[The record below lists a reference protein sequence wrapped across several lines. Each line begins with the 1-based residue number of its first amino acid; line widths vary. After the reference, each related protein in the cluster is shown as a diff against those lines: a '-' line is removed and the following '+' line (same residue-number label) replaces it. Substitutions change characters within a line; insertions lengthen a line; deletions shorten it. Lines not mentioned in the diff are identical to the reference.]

1 MDTQIYELIFLTSF
15 RIFLIVNLFNFKK
28 EFTYED
34 YFIIFP
40 GAFFV
45 ITLYFTEINPLM
57 LYIGSIFL
65 IFMIIIFFKNIK
77 TIVNRRRRRSSSS
90 SKNKNIKQSKGI
102 FLSIL
107 LKTILVMPAILTVI
121 IATIFSY
128 LALFVNYPK
137 DENNSYQIGFIRMKD
152 HKNDLNL
159 SIWYPVSSTLGLKKQ
174 NPFLL
179 YEFNPFFI
187 NEMNYLPKQ
196 NSIYKQAF
204 ISNNQKIYDS
214 ILLIL
219 PYYSHDSMFKS
230 LINKLVYKGKIVYL
244 YSPKYKHMKSYD
256 FIKNS
261 HKSIFSYVIN
271 KSISYLIEPANIL
284 NEKADI
290 ASTENDIQSII
301 ELAKSSQSLKFLNS
315 KMDLNKLTL
324 ITLGNQANIA
334 NFILAKNKN
343 ITKYI
348 NIGGKPQIIK
358 NLKNLQLILRENEKE
373 LHTKVSNINSIKLID
388 INNVAEISDLIFS
401 RNYLKSFNFLK
412 NKKLMLSRFNSIV
425 TEINKF
431 IEEEK

>member
-15 RIFLIVNLFNFKK
+15 SIFLIVNLFNFKK

-34 YFIIFP
+34 YFIILP
-40 GAFFV
+40 GTFFV
-45 ITLYFTEINPLM
+45 ITLYFTEIKPLM

-77 TIVNRRRRRSSSS
+77 TIVNRRRRSSSN
-90 SKNKNIKQSKGI
+90 NKPVKKSKGI
-102 FLSIL
+102 FFSIL
-107 LKTILVMPAILTVI
+107 LKTILVMPSILTVI

-137 DENNSYQIGFIRMKD
+137 DENNGYQIGFIRIKD
-152 HKNDLNL
+152 HKNDLSL
-159 SIWYPVSSTLGLKKQ
+159 SIWYPVSSILGLKKQ

-196 NSIYKQAF
+196 NNVYKQAF
-204 ISNNQKIYDS
+204 ISDNQKLYDS

-230 LINKLVYKGKIVYL
+230 LISRLVKKGKIVYL

-261 HKSIFSYVIN
+261 HKSIFSYAIN
-271 KSISYLIEPANIL
+271 KSISYLIEPANIF

-290 ASTENDIQSII
+290 ASNENDIQNII
-301 ELAKSSQSLKFLNS
+301 ELTKSSQSLKFLNS
-315 KMDLNKLTL
+315 KMNLNKLTL

-334 NFILAKNKN
+334 NFILEKNTN

-348 NIGGKPQIIK
+348 NIGGKPQTIK
-358 NLKNLQLILRENEKE
+358 NLKNLQLILKENEKE
-373 LHTKVSNINSIKLID
+373 LPTKVTNINSIKLIN
-388 INNVAEISDLIFS
+388 INNIAEISDLIFS

-412 NKKLMLSRFNSIV
+412 NKKSMLSKFNFIV

-431 IEEEK
+431 IEEGK

>member
-15 RIFLIVNLFNFKK
+15 SIFLIVNLFNFKK

-40 GAFFV
+40 GTFFV
-45 ITLYFTEINPLM
+45 ITLYFTEIRPLM

-77 TIVNRRRRRSSSS
+77 TIVNRRRRSNRS
-90 SKNKNIKQSKGI
+90 IKQSKGI

-107 LKTILVMPAILTVI
+107 LKTVLVMPAILTVI

-128 LALFVNYPK
+128 LALFINYPK
-137 DENNSYQIGFIRMKD
+137 DENNSSYQIGFARIKD

-187 NEMNYLPKQ
+187 NEMNYLPKE
-196 NSIYKQAF
+196 NNIYKQAL
-204 ISNNQKIYDS
+204 ISNNQKLYDS
-214 ILLIL
+214 VLLIL

-230 LINKLVYKGKIVYL
+230 LISRLVKKGKIVYL

-301 ELAKSSQSLKFLNS
+301 ELAKSSQNLKFLNS
-315 KMDLNKLTL
+315 KMNLNKLTL

-334 NFILAKNKN
+334 NFILAKNIN

-348 NIGGKPQIIK
+348 NIGGKPQTIR
-358 NLKNLQLILRENEKE
+358 NLKNLQLILKENEKN
-373 LHTKVSNINSIKLID
+373 LHTKVVNINSIKLTD
-388 INNVAEISDLIFS
+388 ISNIAEISDLIFS

-412 NKKLMLSRFNSIV
+412 NKKSMLSKFNSIV
-425 TEINKF
+425 NEINKF

>member
-1 MDTQIYELIFLTSF
+1 
-15 RIFLIVNLFNFKK
+15 
-28 EFTYED
+28 
-34 YFIIFP
+34 
-40 GAFFV
+40 
-45 ITLYFTEINPLM
+45 
-57 LYIGSIFL
+57 
-65 IFMIIIFFKNIK
+65 
-77 TIVNRRRRRSSSS
+77 
-90 SKNKNIKQSKGI
+90 
-102 FLSIL
+102 
-107 LKTILVMPAILTVI
+107 MPAILTVI

-128 LALFVNYPK
+128 LALFINYPK
-137 DENNSYQIGFIRMKD
+137 DENNSYQLGFARIKD

-187 NEMNYLPKQ
+187 NEMNYLSKQ
-196 NSIYKQAF
+196 NNIYKKAL
-204 ISNNQKIYDS
+204 ISNNQKLYDS

-230 LINKLVYKGKIVYL
+230 LVSRLVKKGKIVYL

-290 ASTENDIQSII
+290 ASTETDIQNII
-301 ELAKSSQSLKFLNS
+301 ELVKSSQNLEFLNS
-315 KMDLNKLTL
+315 KMNLNKLTL

-334 NFILAKNKN
+334 NFILAKNTN
-343 ITKYI
+343 IAKYI
-348 NIGGKPQIIK
+348 NIGGEPQTIR
-358 NLKNLQLILRENEKE
+358 NLKNLQLILKENEKN
-373 LHTKVSNINSIKLID
+373 LHTKVANTKSIKLTD
-388 INNVAEISDLIFS
+388 ISNIAEISDLIFS

-412 NKKLMLSRFNSIV
+412 NKKSMLSRFNSIV
-425 TEINKF
+425 NEINKF

>member
-15 RIFLIVNLFNFKK
+15 SIFLIVNLFNFKK

-40 GAFFV
+40 GTFFV
-45 ITLYFTEINPLM
+45 ITLYFTEIRPLM

-77 TIVNRRRRRSSSS
+77 TIVNSRRRIN
-90 SKNKNIKQSKGI
+90 NKSTKQSKGI

-128 LALFVNYPK
+128 LALFINYPK
-137 DENNSYQIGFIRMKD
+137 DENNSYQLGFARIKD

-187 NEMNYLPKQ
+187 NEMNYLSKQ
-196 NSIYKQAF
+196 NNIYKKAL
-204 ISNNQKIYDS
+204 ISNNQKLYDS
-214 ILLIL
+214 VLLIL

-230 LINKLVYKGKIVYL
+230 LVSRLVKKGKIVYL

-290 ASTENDIQSII
+290 ASTETDIQNII
-301 ELAKSSQSLKFLNS
+301 ELAKSSQNLEFLNS
-315 KMDLNKLTL
+315 KMNLNKLTL

-334 NFILAKNKN
+334 NFILAKNTN
-343 ITKYI
+343 IAKYI
-348 NIGGKPQIIK
+348 NIGGEPQTIR
-358 NLKNLQLILRENEKE
+358 NLKNLQLILKENEKN
-373 LHTKVSNINSIKLID
+373 LHTKVSNTKSIKLTD
-388 INNVAEISDLIFS
+388 ISNIAEISDLIFS

-412 NKKLMLSRFNSIV
+412 NKKSMLSRFNSIV
-425 TEINKF
+425 NEINKF

>member
-15 RIFLIVNLFNFKK
+15 SIFLIVNLFNFKK

-40 GAFFV
+40 GTFFI
-45 ITLYFTEINPLM
+45 ITLYFTEITPLM

-65 IFMIIIFFKNIK
+65 IFMVIIFFKNIK
-77 TIVNRRRRRSSSS
+77 TIINRRRRRRNN
-90 SKNKNIKQSKGI
+90 SKPIKQSKGI

-137 DENNSYQIGFIRMKD
+137 DENNNYQIGFTRIKD

-159 SIWYPVSSTLGLKKQ
+159 SIWYPVSLTLGLKKQ

-196 NSIYKQAF
+196 NNIYKKAF
-204 ISNNQKIYDS
+204 ISDNQKIYDS
-214 ILLIL
+214 ILIIL

-230 LINKLVYKGKIVYL
+230 LISKLVKKGKIVYL

-271 KSISYLIEPANIL
+271 KSISYLIEPVNIL

-290 ASTENDIQSII
+290 ASTENDIQNII
-301 ELAKSSQSLKFLNS
+301 ELVKSSQNLKFLNS
-315 KMDLNKLTL
+315 KMNLNKLTL
-324 ITLGNQANIA
+324 ITMGNQANIA
-334 NFILAKNKN
+334 NFILAKNTN

-348 NIGGKPQIIK
+348 NIGGKPQTIK
-358 NLKNLQLILRENEKE
+358 NLKNLQLILKENEKE
-373 LHTKVSNINSIKLID
+373 LLLIKTTNPNSIKLIN
-388 INNVAEISDLIFS
+388 ISNIAEISDLIFS

-412 NKKLMLSRFNSIV
+412 NKKSMLSRFNSIV

>member
-15 RIFLIVNLFNFKK
+15 SIFLIVNLFNFKK

-34 YFIIFP
+34 YFIILP
-40 GAFFV
+40 GTFFV
-45 ITLYFTEINPLM
+45 ITLYLTEIKPLM

-65 IFMIIIFFKNIK
+65 IFMIITFFKNIT
-77 TIVNRRRRRSSSS
+77 TIVNRRRRRNSNSNPA
-90 SKNKNIKQSKGI
+90 KKSKGI
-102 FLSIL
+102 FFSIL
-107 LKTILVMPAILTVI
+107 LKTILVIPAILTVI

-137 DENNSYQIGFIRMKD
+137 DENNSYQIGFIRIKD

-159 SIWYPVSSTLGLKKQ
+159 SIWYPISSTLGLKKQ

-196 NSIYKQAF
+196 NNVYKQAF
-204 ISNNQKIYDS
+204 ISDNQKLYDS

-230 LINKLVYKGKIVYL
+230 LISRLVKKGKIVYL

-261 HKSIFSYVIN
+261 HKSIFSYAIN
-271 KSISYLIEPANIL
+271 KSISYLIEPANIF

-290 ASTENDIQSII
+290 ASTENDIQNII
-301 ELAKSSQSLKFLNS
+301 ELAKSSQNLKFLNS
-315 KMDLNKLTL
+315 KMNLNKLTL
-324 ITLGNQANIA
+324 ITMGNQANIA
-334 NFILAKNKN
+334 NFILEKNTN

-348 NIGGKPQIIK
+348 NIGGKPQTIR
-358 NLKNLQLILRENEKE
+358 NLKNLQLILKENEKE
-373 LHTKVSNINSIKLID
+373 LPIKATNINSIKPIY
-388 INNVAEISDLIFS
+388 ISNIAEISDLIFS

-412 NKKLMLSRFNSIV
+412 NKKSMLSKFNYVV

>member
-15 RIFLIVNLFNFKK
+15 SIFLIVNLFNFKK

-40 GAFFV
+40 GTFFV
-45 ITLYFTEINPLM
+45 ITLYFTEIRPLM

-77 TIVNRRRRRSSSS
+77 TIVNSRRRNSNRS
-90 SKNKNIKQSKGI
+90 IKQSKGI

-128 LALFVNYPK
+128 LALFINYPK
-137 DENNSYQIGFIRMKD
+137 DENNSYQIGFARIKD

-187 NEMNYLPKQ
+187 NEMNYLPKE
-196 NSIYKQAF
+196 NNIYKQAL
-204 ISNNQKIYDS
+204 ISNNQKLYDS
-214 ILLIL
+214 VLLIL

-230 LINKLVYKGKIVYL
+230 LVSKLVKKGKIVYL

-271 KSISYLIEPANIL
+271 KSISYLIEPANVL

-301 ELAKSSQSLKFLNS
+301 ELAKSSQNLKFLNS
-315 KMDLNKLTL
+315 KMNLNKLTL

-334 NFILAKNKN
+334 NFILAKNTN

-348 NIGGKPQIIK
+348 NIGGKPQTIR
-358 NLKNLQLILRENEKE
+358 NLKNLQLILKENEKD
-373 LHTKVSNINSIKLID
+373 LHTKVANINSIKLTD
-388 INNVAEISDLIFS
+388 ISNIAEISDLIFS

-425 TEINKF
+425 NEINKF
-431 IEEEK
+431 IEEEKS

>member
-15 RIFLIVNLFNFKK
+15 SIFLIVNLFNFKK

-40 GAFFV
+40 GTFFV
-45 ITLYFTEINPLM
+45 ITLYFTEIRPLM

-77 TIVNRRRRRSSSS
+77 TIVNSRRRINNRST
-90 SKNKNIKQSKGI
+90 KQSKGI

-128 LALFVNYPK
+128 LALFINYPK
-137 DENNSYQIGFIRMKD
+137 DENNSYQLGFARIKD

-187 NEMNYLPKQ
+187 NEMNYLSKQ
-196 NSIYKQAF
+196 NNIYKKAL
-204 ISNNQKIYDS
+204 ISNNQKLYDS
-214 ILLIL
+214 VLLIL

-230 LINKLVYKGKIVYL
+230 LVSRIVKKGKIVYL

-290 ASTENDIQSII
+290 ASTETDIQNII
-301 ELAKSSQSLKFLNS
+301 ELAKSSQNLEFLNS
-315 KMDLNKLTL
+315 KMNLNKLTL
-324 ITLGNQANIA
+324 ITLGNQANIV
-334 NFILAKNKN
+334 NFILAKNTN
-343 ITKYI
+343 IAKYI
-348 NIGGKPQIIK
+348 NIGGEPQTIR
-358 NLKNLQLILRENEKE
+358 NLKNLQLILKENEKN
-373 LHTKVSNINSIKLID
+373 LHTKVANTKSIKLTGISN
-388 INNVAEISDLIFS
+388 IAEISDLIFS

-412 NKKLMLSRFNSIV
+412 NKKSMLSRFNSIV
-425 TEINKF
+425 NEINKF

>member
-15 RIFLIVNLFNFKK
+15 SIFLIVNLFNFKK

-45 ITLYFTEINPLM
+45 ITLYLTEINPLM

-77 TIVNRRRRRSSSS
+77 TIVNRRRSSS

>member
-15 RIFLIVNLFNFKK
+15 SIFLIVNLFNFKK

-40 GAFFV
+40 GTFFV
-45 ITLYFTEINPLM
+45 ITLYFTEIRPLM

-77 TIVNRRRRRSSSS
+77 TIVNSRRRIN
-90 SKNKNIKQSKGI
+90 NKSTKQSKGI

-128 LALFVNYPK
+128 LALFINYPK
-137 DENNSYQIGFIRMKD
+137 DENNSYQLGFARIKD

-187 NEMNYLPKQ
+187 NEMNYLSKQ
-196 NSIYKQAF
+196 NNIYKKAL
-204 ISNNQKIYDS
+204 ISNNQKLYDS
-214 ILLIL
+214 VLLIL

-230 LINKLVYKGKIVYL
+230 LVSRLVKKGKIVYL

-290 ASTENDIQSII
+290 ASTETDIQNII
-301 ELAKSSQSLKFLNS
+301 ELAKSSQNLEFLNS
-315 KMDLNKLTL
+315 KMNLNKLTL

-334 NFILAKNKN
+334 NFILAKNTN
-343 ITKYI
+343 IAKYI
-348 NIGGKPQIIK
+348 NIGGEPQTIR
-358 NLKNLQLILRENEKE
+358 NLKNLQLILKENEKN
-373 LHTKVSNINSIKLID
+373 LHTKVSN
-388 INNVAEISDLIFS
+388 
-401 RNYLKSFNFLK
+401 
-412 NKKLMLSRFNSIV
+412 
-425 TEINKF
+425 T
-431 IEEEK
+431 

>member
-15 RIFLIVNLFNFKK
+15 SIFLIVNLFNFKK

-40 GAFFV
+40 GTFFV
-45 ITLYFTEINPLM
+45 ITLYFTEIRPLM

-77 TIVNRRRRRSSSS
+77 TIVNSRRRINNRST
-90 SKNKNIKQSKGI
+90 KQSKGI

-128 LALFVNYPK
+128 LALFINYPK
-137 DENNSYQIGFIRMKD
+137 DENNSYQLGFARIKD

-187 NEMNYLPKQ
+187 NEMNYLSKQ
-196 NSIYKQAF
+196 NNIYKKAL
-204 ISNNQKIYDS
+204 ISNNQKLYDS
-214 ILLIL
+214 VLLIL

-230 LINKLVYKGKIVYL
+230 LVSRLVKKGKIVYL

-290 ASTENDIQSII
+290 ASTETDIQNII
-301 ELAKSSQSLKFLNS
+301 ELAKSSQNLEFLNS
-315 KMDLNKLTL
+315 KMNLNKLTL
-324 ITLGNQANIA
+324 ITLGNQANIV
-334 NFILAKNKN
+334 NFILAKNTN
-343 ITKYI
+343 IAKYI
-348 NIGGKPQIIK
+348 NIGGEPQTIR
-358 NLKNLQLILRENEKE
+358 NLKNLQLILKENEKN
-373 LHTKVSNINSIKLID
+373 LHTKVANTKSIKLTD
-388 INNVAEISDLIFS
+388 ISNIAEISDLIFS

-412 NKKLMLSRFNSIV
+412 TKNQCYQDLIL
-425 TEINKF
+425 
-431 IEEEK
+431 

>member
-15 RIFLIVNLFNFKK
+15 SIFLIVNLFNFKK

-77 TIVNRRRRRSSSS
+77 TIINRRRRTK
-90 SKNKNIKQSKGI
+90 SKLIKESKRI

-107 LKTILVMPAILTVI
+107 LKTILVMPTILTVI

-137 DENNSYQIGFIRMKD
+137 DEDNSYQIGFIRIKD

-196 NSIYKQAF
+196 NNIYKEAF
-204 ISNNQKIYDS
+204 ISNNQKLYDS
-214 ILLIL
+214 ILIIL

-230 LINKLVYKGKIVYL
+230 LISKLVKKGKIVYL

-261 HKSIFSYVIN
+261 NKSIFSYVIN
-271 KSISYLIEPANIL
+271 KSISYLIEPVNIF

-290 ASTENDIQSII
+290 TSTEDDIQNII
-301 ELAKSSQSLKFLNS
+301 ELAKSSQNLKFLNS
-315 KMDLNKLTL
+315 KMNLNKLTL

-334 NFILAKNKN
+334 NFIITKNTN
-343 ITKYI
+343 IAKYI
-348 NIGGKPQIIK
+348 NIGGKPQTIR
-358 NLKNLQLILRENEKE
+358 NLKNLQLILKENEKE
-373 LHTKVSNINSIKLID
+373 IHTRVNNTNSIKLIN
-388 INNVAEISDLIFS
+388 ISNIAEISDLIFS

-412 NKKLMLSRFNSIV
+412 NKKSMLSKFNSIV
-425 TEINKF
+425 AEINKF

>member
-15 RIFLIVNLFNFKK
+15 SIFLIVNLFNFKK

-45 ITLYFTEINPLM
+45 ITLYFTEISPLM

-77 TIVNRRRRRSSSS
+77 TIVNRRRRSTNRP
-90 SKNKNIKQSKGI
+90 IKQSKGI

-128 LALFVNYPK
+128 LALFINYPK
-137 DENNSYQIGFIRMKD
+137 DENSSYQIGFIRIKD

-196 NSIYKQAF
+196 NNTYKQAF

-230 LINKLVYKGKIVYL
+230 LISRLVKKGKIVYL
-244 YSPKYKHMKSYD
+244 YSPKYKHMKRYD

-290 ASTENDIQSII
+290 ASTENDIQNII
-301 ELAKSSQSLKFLNS
+301 ELVKSSQNLKFLNS
-315 KMDLNKLTL
+315 KMNLNKLTL

-334 NFILAKNKN
+334 NFILAK
-343 ITKYI
+343 T
-348 NIGGKPQIIK
+348 QI
-358 NLKNLQLILRENEKE
+358 
-373 LHTKVSNINSIKLID
+373 
-388 INNVAEISDLIFS
+388 
-401 RNYLKSFNFLK
+401 
-412 NKKLMLSRFNSIV
+412 
-425 TEINKF
+425 
-431 IEEEK
+431 

>member
-15 RIFLIVNLFNFKK
+15 SIFLIVNLFNFKK

-45 ITLYFTEINPLM
+45 ITLYFTEISPLM

-65 IFMIIIFFKNIK
+65 IFMILIFFKNIK
-77 TIVNRRRRRSSSS
+77 TIVNKRRRST
-90 SKNKNIKQSKGI
+90 NRPIKQSKGI

-128 LALFVNYPK
+128 LALFINYPK
-137 DENNSYQIGFIRMKD
+137 DENGSYQIGFIRIKD

-187 NEMNYLPKQ
+187 NEMNYLSKQ
-196 NSIYKQAF
+196 NNTYKQAF

-230 LINKLVYKGKIVYL
+230 LISKLVKKGKIVYL
-244 YSPKYKHMKSYD
+244 YSPKYKHMKRYD

-271 KSISYLIEPANIL
+271 KSIGYLIEPANIL

-290 ASTENDIQSII
+290 ASTENDIQNII
-301 ELAKSSQSLKFLNS
+301 ELVKSSQNLKFLNS
-315 KMDLNKLTL
+315 KMNLNKLTL

-334 NFILAKNKN
+334 NFILAKNTN

-348 NIGGKPQIIK
+348 NIGGKPQTIR
-358 NLKNLQLILRENEKE
+358 NLKNLQLILKENEKE
-373 LHTKVSNINSIKLID
+373 LHTKVTNINSIKLID
-388 INNVAEISDLIFS
+388 INNIAEISDLIFS

-412 NKKLMLSRFNSIV
+412 NKKSMLSRFDSIV

>member
-15 RIFLIVNLFNFKK
+15 SIFLIVNLFNFKK

-40 GAFFV
+40 GTFFV
-45 ITLYFTEINPLM
+45 ITLYFTEIRPLM

-77 TIVNRRRRRSSSS
+77 TIVNSRRRINNRST
-90 SKNKNIKQSKGI
+90 KQSKGI

-128 LALFVNYPK
+128 LALFINYPK
-137 DENNSYQIGFIRMKD
+137 DENNSYQLGFARIKD
-152 HKNDLNL
+152 HKNNLNL

-187 NEMNYLPKQ
+187 NEMNYLSKQ
-196 NSIYKQAF
+196 NNIYKKAL
-204 ISNNQKIYDS
+204 ISNNQKLYDS
-214 ILLIL
+214 VLLIL

-230 LINKLVYKGKIVYL
+230 LVSRLVKKGKIVYL

-290 ASTENDIQSII
+290 ASTETDIQNII
-301 ELAKSSQSLKFLNS
+301 ELAKSSQNLEFLNS
-315 KMDLNKLTL
+315 KMNLNKLTL

-334 NFILAKNKN
+334 NFILAKNTN
-343 ITKYI
+343 IAKYI
-348 NIGGKPQIIK
+348 NIGGEPQTIR
-358 NLKNLQLILRENEKE
+358 NLKNLQLILKENEKN
-373 LHTKVSNINSIKLID
+373 LHTKVANTKSIKLTD
-388 INNVAEISDLIFS
+388 ISNIAEISDLIFS

-412 NKKLMLSRFNSIV
+412 NKKSMLSRFNSIV
-425 TEINKF
+425 NEINKF

>member
-15 RIFLIVNLFNFKK
+15 SIFLIVNLFNFKK

-40 GAFFV
+40 GTFFV
-45 ITLYFTEINPLM
+45 ITLYFTEIRPLM

-77 TIVNRRRRRSSSS
+77 TIVNRRRRISNRST
-90 SKNKNIKQSKGI
+90 KQSKRI

-107 LKTILVMPAILTVI
+107 LKTVLVMPAILTVI

-128 LALFVNYPK
+128 LALFINYPK
-137 DENNSYQIGFIRMKD
+137 DENNSSYQIGFARIKD

-187 NEMNYLPKQ
+187 NEMNYLPKE
-196 NSIYKQAF
+196 NNIYKQAL
-204 ISNNQKIYDS
+204 ISNNQKLYDS
-214 ILLIL
+214 VLLIL

-230 LINKLVYKGKIVYL
+230 LISRLVKKGKIVYL

-301 ELAKSSQSLKFLNS
+301 ELAKSSQNLKFLNS
-315 KMDLNKLTL
+315 KMNLNKLTL

-334 NFILAKNKN
+334 NFILEKNIN

-348 NIGGKPQIIK
+348 NIGGKLQTIR
-358 NLKNLQLILRENEKE
+358 NLKNLQLILKENEKN
-373 LHTKVSNINSIKLID
+373 LHTKVVNINSIKLTD
-388 INNVAEISDLIFS
+388 ISNIAEISDLIFS

-412 NKKLMLSRFNSIV
+412 NKKSMLSKFNSIV
-425 TEINKF
+425 NEINKF

>member
-15 RIFLIVNLFNFKK
+15 SIFLIVNLFNFKK

-77 TIVNRRRRRSSSS
+77 TIVNRRRRSSS

>member
-15 RIFLIVNLFNFKK
+15 SIFLIVNLFNFKK

-40 GAFFV
+40 GTFFV
-45 ITLYFTEINPLM
+45 ITLYFTEIRPLM

-77 TIVNRRRRRSSSS
+77 TIVNSRRKINNGSA
-90 SKNKNIKQSKGI
+90 KQSKGI

-128 LALFVNYPK
+128 LALFINYPK
-137 DENNSYQIGFIRMKD
+137 DENNSYQLGFARIKD

-187 NEMNYLPKQ
+187 NEMNYLSKQ
-196 NSIYKQAF
+196 NNIYKKAL
-204 ISNNQKIYDS
+204 ISNNQKLYDS
-214 ILLIL
+214 VLLIL

-230 LINKLVYKGKIVYL
+230 LVSRLVKKGKIVYL

-290 ASTENDIQSII
+290 ASTETEIQNII
-301 ELAKSSQSLKFLNS
+301 ELAKSSQNLEFLNS
-315 KMDLNKLTL
+315 KMNLNKLTL

-334 NFILAKNKN
+334 NFILAKNTN
-343 ITKYI
+343 IAKYI
-348 NIGGKPQIIK
+348 NIGGEPQTIR
-358 NLKNLQLILRENEKE
+358 NLKNLQLILKENEKN
-373 LHTKVSNINSIKLID
+373 LHTKVANTNSIKLTD
-388 INNVAEISDLIFS
+388 ISNIAEISDLIFS

-412 NKKLMLSRFNSIV
+412 NKKSMLSRFNSIV
-425 TEINKF
+425 NEINKF

>member
-15 RIFLIVNLFNFKK
+15 SIFLIVNLFNFKK

-77 TIVNRRRRRSSSS
+77 TIVNRRRRRRSS

>member
-15 RIFLIVNLFNFKK
+15 SIFLIVNLFNFKK

-34 YFIIFP
+34 YFIILP
-40 GAFFV
+40 GTFFV
-45 ITLYFTEINPLM
+45 IILYFTEIRPIM
-57 LYIGSIFL
+57 LYIGIIFL
-65 IFMIIIFFKNIK
+65 IFMVITFLKNIQ
-77 TIVNRRRRRSSSS
+77 TIVNRRRRSNN
-90 SKNKNIKQSKGI
+90 SKSTKQAKGI

-107 LKTILVMPAILTVI
+107 IKTTLVIPAILTVI

-128 LALFVNYPK
+128 LALFVNYPEDK
-137 DENNSYQIGFIRMKD
+137 NNNYQIGFTRIKD
-152 HKNDLNL
+152 YKNDLNL

-179 YEFNPFFI
+179 YKFNPFFI
-187 NEMNYLPKQ
+187 NEMNYLPK
-196 NSIYKQAF
+196 NNNMYKQAF
-204 ISNNQKIYDS
+204 ISNNQKLFDS

-230 LINKLVYKGKIVYL
+230 LISSLVKKGKIVYL
-244 YSPKYKHMKSYD
+244 YSPKYKSMKRYD
-256 FIKNS
+256 FVKNS

-271 KSISYLIEPANIL
+271 KSISYLIEPINIL

-290 ASTENDIQSII
+290 ASTENDIQNII
-301 ELAKSSQSLKFLNS
+301 ELAKSSQNLKFLNS
-315 KMDLNKLTL
+315 KMNLNKLTL

-334 NFILAKNKN
+334 NSILARNAN
-343 ITKYI
+343 IAKYI
-348 NIGGKPQIIK
+348 NIGGKPQTIR
-358 NLKNLQLILRENEKE
+358 NLKNLQLILKENEKE
-373 LHTKVSNINSIKLID
+373 LHIKTTNINSIKLIN
-388 INNVAEISDLIFS
+388 INNIAEISDFIFS

-412 NKKLMLSRFNSIV
+412 NKNSMLSKFNSIV

>member
-15 RIFLIVNLFNFKK
+15 SIFLIVNLFNFKK

-45 ITLYFTEINPLM
+45 ITLYFTEISPLM

-77 TIVNRRRRRSSSS
+77 TIVNRRRRKGNNRP
-90 SKNKNIKQSKGI
+90 IKQSKGI

-128 LALFVNYPK
+128 LALFINYPK
-137 DENNSYQIGFIRMKD
+137 DENSSYQIGFIRIKD

-196 NSIYKQAF
+196 NNTYKQAF

-230 LINKLVYKGKIVYL
+230 LISRLVKKGKIVYL
-244 YSPKYKHMKSYD
+244 YSPKYKHMKRYD

-301 ELAKSSQSLKFLNS
+301 ELVKSSKNLKFLNS
-315 KMDLNKLTL
+315 KMNLDKLTL

-334 NFILAKNKN
+334 NFILAKNTN

-348 NIGGKPQIIK
+348 NIGGKPQTIG
-358 NLKNLQLILRENEKE
+358 NLKNLQLILKENEKE
-373 LHTKVSNINSIKLID
+373 LHTKVTNINSIKLID
-388 INNVAEISDLIFS
+388 ISNIAEISDLIFS

-412 NKKLMLSRFNSIV
+412 NKKSMLSRFNSIV

>member
-15 RIFLIVNLFNFKK
+15 SIFLIVNLFNFKK

-40 GAFFV
+40 GTFFV
-45 ITLYFTEINPLM
+45 ITLYFTEIRPLM

-77 TIVNRRRRRSSSS
+77 TIVNSRRRINNRST
-90 SKNKNIKQSKGI
+90 KQSKGI

-128 LALFVNYPK
+128 LALFINYPK
-137 DENNSYQIGFIRMKD
+137 DENNSYQLGFARIKD

-187 NEMNYLPKQ
+187 NEMNYLSKQ
-196 NSIYKQAF
+196 NNIYKKAL
-204 ISNNQKIYDS
+204 ISNNQKLYDS
-214 ILLIL
+214 VLLIL

-230 LINKLVYKGKIVYL
+230 LVSRLVKKGKIVYL

-290 ASTENDIQSII
+290 ASTETDIQNII
-301 ELAKSSQSLKFLNS
+301 ELAKSSQNLEFLNS
-315 KMDLNKLTL
+315 KMNLNKLTL
-324 ITLGNQANIA
+324 ITLGNQANIV
-334 NFILAKNKN
+334 NFILAKNTN
-343 ITKYI
+343 IAKYI
-348 NIGGKPQIIK
+348 NIGGEPQTIR
-358 NLKNLQLILRENEKE
+358 NLKNLQLILKENEKN
-373 LHTKVSNINSIKLID
+373 LHTKVANTKSIKLTD
-388 INNVAEISDLIFS
+388 ISNIAEISDLIFS

-412 NKKLMLSRFNSIV
+412 NKKSMLSRFNSIV
-425 TEINKF
+425 NEINKF

>member
-15 RIFLIVNLFNFKK
+15 SIFLIVNLFNFKK

-40 GAFFV
+40 GTFFV
-45 ITLYFTEINPLM
+45 ITLYFTEIRPLM

-77 TIVNRRRRRSSSS
+77 TIVNSRRRINNRST
-90 SKNKNIKQSKGI
+90 KQSKGI

-128 LALFVNYPK
+128 LALFINYPK
-137 DENNSYQIGFIRMKD
+137 DENNSYQLGFARIKD

-187 NEMNYLPKQ
+187 NEMNYLSKQ
-196 NSIYKQAF
+196 NNIYKKAL
-204 ISNNQKIYDS
+204 ISNNQKLYDS

-230 LINKLVYKGKIVYL
+230 LVSRLVKKGKIVYL

-290 ASTENDIQSII
+290 ASTETDIQNII
-301 ELAKSSQSLKFLNS
+301 ELVKSSQNLEFLNS
-315 KMDLNKLTL
+315 KMNLNKLTL

-334 NFILAKNKN
+334 NFILAKNTN
-343 ITKYI
+343 IAKYI
-348 NIGGKPQIIK
+348 NIGGEPQTIR
-358 NLKNLQLILRENEKE
+358 NLKNLQLILKENEKN
-373 LHTKVSNINSIKLID
+373 LHTKVPNTKSIKLTD
-388 INNVAEISDLIFS
+388 ISNIAEISDLIFS

-412 NKKLMLSRFNSIV
+412 NKKSMLSRFNSIV
-425 TEINKF
+425 NEINKF

>member
-15 RIFLIVNLFNFKK
+15 SIFLIVNLFNFKK

-40 GAFFV
+40 GTFFV

-77 TIVNRRRRRSSSS
+77 TIVNRRRRSN
-90 SKNKNIKQSKGI
+90 NKNIKQSKGI

-107 LKTILVMPAILTVI
+107 LKTILVIPAILTVI

-137 DENNSYQIGFIRMKD
+137 DENNNSYQIGFIRIKD
-152 HKNDLNL
+152 PKNDLNL

-196 NSIYKQAF
+196 NNIYKQAF

-230 LINKLVYKGKIVYL
+230 LISRLVKKGKIVYL

-284 NEKADI
+284 NQKADI
-290 ASTENDIQSII
+290 ASNENDIQNII
-301 ELAKSSQSLKFLNS
+301 ELTKSSQNLKFLNS
-315 KMDLNKLTL
+315 KMNLNNLTL

-373 LHTKVSNINSIKLID
+373 LHTKDSNVNSIKLIN
-388 INNVAEISDLIFS
+388 INNIAEISDFIFS

-412 NKKLMLSRFNSIV
+412 NKKLILSRFNSII

>member
-15 RIFLIVNLFNFKK
+15 SIFLIVNLFNFKK

-40 GAFFV
+40 GTFFV
-45 ITLYFTEINPLM
+45 ITLYFTEIRPLM

-77 TIVNRRRRRSSSS
+77 TIVNSRRRINNRST
-90 SKNKNIKQSKGI
+90 KQSKGI

-128 LALFVNYPK
+128 LALFINYPK
-137 DENNSYQIGFIRMKD
+137 DENNSYQLGFARIKD

-187 NEMNYLPKQ
+187 NEMNYLSKQ
-196 NSIYKQAF
+196 NNIYKKAL
-204 ISNNQKIYDS
+204 ISNNQKLYDS
-214 ILLIL
+214 VLLIL
-219 PYYSHDSMFKS
+219 PYYSHDSIFKS
-230 LINKLVYKGKIVYL
+230 LVSRLVKKGKIVYL

-290 ASTENDIQSII
+290 ASTETDIQNII
-301 ELAKSSQSLKFLNS
+301 ELAKSSQNLEFLNS
-315 KMDLNKLTL
+315 KMNLNKLTL

-334 NFILAKNKN
+334 NFILAKNTN
-343 ITKYI
+343 IAKYI
-348 NIGGKPQIIK
+348 NIGGEPQTIR
-358 NLKNLQLILRENEKE
+358 NLKNLQLILKENEKN
-373 LHTKVSNINSIKLID
+373 LHTKVANTKSIKLTD
-388 INNVAEISDLIFS
+388 ISNIAEISDLIFS

-412 NKKLMLSRFNSIV
+412 NKKSMLSRFNSIV
-425 TEINKF
+425 NEINKF

>member
-15 RIFLIVNLFNFKK
+15 SIFLIVNLFNFKK

-40 GAFFV
+40 GTFFV
-45 ITLYFTEINPLM
+45 ITLYFTEIRPLM

-77 TIVNRRRRRSSSS
+77 TIVNSRRRIN
-90 SKNKNIKQSKGI
+90 NKSTKQSKGI

-128 LALFVNYPK
+128 LALFINYPK
-137 DENNSYQIGFIRMKD
+137 DENNSYQLGFARIKD

-187 NEMNYLPKQ
+187 NEMNYLSKQ
-196 NSIYKQAF
+196 NNIYKKAL
-204 ISNNQKIYDS
+204 ISNNQKLYDS
-214 ILLIL
+214 VLLIL

-230 LINKLVYKGKIVYL
+230 LVSRLVKKGKIVYL

-290 ASTENDIQSII
+290 ASTETDIQNII
-301 ELAKSSQSLKFLNS
+301 ELAKSSQNLEFLNS
-315 KMDLNKLTL
+315 KMNLNKLTL

-334 NFILAKNKN
+334 NFILAKNTN
-343 ITKYI
+343 IAKYI
-348 NIGGKPQIIK
+348 NIGGEPQTIR
-358 NLKNLQLILRENEKE
+358 NLKNLQLILKENEKN
-373 LHTKVSNINSIKLID
+373 LHTKVANTKSIKLTD
-388 INNVAEISDLIFS
+388 ISNIAEISDLIFS

-412 NKKLMLSRFNSIV
+412 NKKSMLSRFNSIV
-425 TEINKF
+425 NEINKF

>member
-15 RIFLIVNLFNFKK
+15 SIFLIVNLFNFKK

-40 GAFFV
+40 GTFFV
-45 ITLYFTEINPLM
+45 ITLYFTEIRPLM

-77 TIVNRRRRRSSSS
+77 TIVNSRRRINNRST
-90 SKNKNIKQSKGI
+90 KQSKGI
-102 FLSIL
+102 FFSIL

-128 LALFVNYPK
+128 LALFINYPK
-137 DENNSYQIGFIRMKD
+137 DENNSYQLGFARIKD

-187 NEMNYLPKQ
+187 NEMNYLSKQ
-196 NSIYKQAF
+196 NNIYKKAL
-204 ISNNQKIYDS
+204 ISNNQKLYDS
-214 ILLIL
+214 VLLIL

-230 LINKLVYKGKIVYL
+230 LVSRLVKKGKIVYL

-290 ASTENDIQSII
+290 ASTETDIQNII
-301 ELAKSSQSLKFLNS
+301 ELAKSSQNLEFLNS
-315 KMDLNKLTL
+315 KMNLNKLTL
-324 ITLGNQANIA
+324 ITLGNQANIV
-334 NFILAKNKN
+334 NFILAKNTN
-343 ITKYI
+343 IAKYI
-348 NIGGKPQIIK
+348 NIGGEPQTIR
-358 NLKNLQLILRENEKE
+358 NLKNLQLILKENEKN
-373 LHTKVSNINSIKLID
+373 LHTKVANTKSIKLTD
-388 INNVAEISDLIFS
+388 ISNIAEISDLIFS

-412 NKKLMLSRFNSIV
+412 NKKSMLSRFNSIV
-425 TEINKF
+425 NEINKF

>member
-15 RIFLIVNLFNFKK
+15 SIFLIVNLFNFKK

-40 GAFFV
+40 GTFFV
-45 ITLYFTEINPLM
+45 ITLYFTEIRPLM

-77 TIVNRRRRRSSSS
+77 TIVNSRRRINNRST
-90 SKNKNIKQSKGI
+90 KQSKGI

-128 LALFVNYPK
+128 LALFINYPK
-137 DENNSYQIGFIRMKD
+137 DENNSYQLGFARIKD

-187 NEMNYLPKQ
+187 NEMNYLSKQ
-196 NSIYKQAF
+196 NNIYKKAL
-204 ISNNQKIYDS
+204 ISNNQKLYDS
-214 ILLIL
+214 VLLIL

-230 LINKLVYKGKIVYL
+230 LVSRLVKKGKIVYL

-290 ASTENDIQSII
+290 ASTETDIQNII
-301 ELAKSSQSLKFLNS
+301 ELAKSSQNLEFLNS
-315 KMDLNKLTL
+315 KMNLNKLTL

-334 NFILAKNKN
+334 NFILAKNTN
-343 ITKYI
+343 IAKYI
-348 NIGGKPQIIK
+348 NIGGKPQTIR
-358 NLKNLQLILRENEKE
+358 NLKNLQLILKENEKN
-373 LHTKVSNINSIKLID
+373 LHTKVANTKSIKLTD
-388 INNVAEISDLIFS
+388 ISNIAEISDLIFS

-412 NKKLMLSRFNSIV
+412 NKKSMLSRFNSIV
-425 TEINKF
+425 NEINKF

>member
-15 RIFLIVNLFNFKK
+15 SIFLIVNLFNFKK

>member
-15 RIFLIVNLFNFKK
+15 SIFLIVNLFNFKK

-77 TIVNRRRRRSSSS
+77 TIVNRRRRRSS

>member
-15 RIFLIVNLFNFKK
+15 SIFLIVNLFNFKK

-40 GAFFV
+40 GTFFV
-45 ITLYFTEINPLM
+45 ITLYFTEIRPLM
-57 LYIGSIFL
+57 LYISSIFL

-77 TIVNRRRRRSSSS
+77 TIVNSRRRINNRST
-90 SKNKNIKQSKGI
+90 KQSKGI

-128 LALFVNYPK
+128 LALFINYPK
-137 DENNSYQIGFIRMKD
+137 DENNSYQLGFARIKD

-187 NEMNYLPKQ
+187 NEMNYLSKQ
-196 NSIYKQAF
+196 NNIYKKAL
-204 ISNNQKIYDS
+204 ISNNQKLYDS
-214 ILLIL
+214 VLLIL

-230 LINKLVYKGKIVYL
+230 LVSRIVKKGKIVYL

-290 ASTENDIQSII
+290 ASTETDIQNII
-301 ELAKSSQSLKFLNS
+301 ELAKSSQNLEFLNS
-315 KMDLNKLTL
+315 KMNLNKLTL
-324 ITLGNQANIA
+324 ITLGNQANIV
-334 NFILAKNKN
+334 NFILAKNTN
-343 ITKYI
+343 IAKYI
-348 NIGGKPQIIK
+348 NIGGEPQTIR
-358 NLKNLQLILRENEKE
+358 NLKNLQLILKENEKN
-373 LHTKVSNINSIKLID
+373 LHTKVANTKSIKLTGISN
-388 INNVAEISDLIFS
+388 IAEISDLIFS

-412 NKKLMLSRFNSIV
+412 NKKSMLSRFNSIV
-425 TEINKF
+425 NEINKF

>member
-15 RIFLIVNLFNFKK
+15 SIFLIVNLFNFKK

-40 GAFFV
+40 GTFFV
-45 ITLYFTEINPLM
+45 ITLYFTEIRPLM

-77 TIVNRRRRRSSSS
+77 TIVNSRRKINNGSA
-90 SKNKNIKQSKGI
+90 KQSKGI

-128 LALFVNYPK
+128 LALFINYPK
-137 DENNSYQIGFIRMKD
+137 DENNSYQLGFARIKD

-187 NEMNYLPKQ
+187 NEMNYLSKQ
-196 NSIYKQAF
+196 NNIYKKAL
-204 ISNNQKIYDS
+204 ISNNQKLYDS
-214 ILLIL
+214 VLLIL

-230 LINKLVYKGKIVYL
+230 LVSRLVKKGKIVYL

-290 ASTENDIQSII
+290 ASTETEIQNII
-301 ELAKSSQSLKFLNS
+301 ELAKSSQNLEFLNS
-315 KMDLNKLTL
+315 KMNLNKLTL

-334 NFILAKNKN
+334 NFILAKNTN
-343 ITKYI
+343 IAKYI
-348 NIGGKPQIIK
+348 NIGGEPQTIR
-358 NLKNLQLILRENEKE
+358 NLKNLQLILKENEKN
-373 LHTKVSNINSIKLID
+373 LHTKVANTNSIKLTD
-388 INNVAEISDLIFS
+388 ISNIAEISDLIFS
-401 RNYLKSFNFLK
+401 RSYLKSFNFLK
-412 NKKLMLSRFNSIV
+412 NKKSMLSKFNSIV
-425 TEINKF
+425 NEINKF

>member
-15 RIFLIVNLFNFKK
+15 SMFLIVNLFNLKK

-40 GAFFV
+40 GTFFV
-45 ITLYFTEINPLM
+45 ITLYFTEIRPLM

-65 IFMIIIFFKNIK
+65 IFMLIIFFKNIQ
-77 TIVNRRRRRSSSS
+77 TIVNSRRR
-90 SKNKNIKQSKGI
+90 NKGNKSIKQSKGI

-107 LKTILVMPAILTVI
+107 LKTILVIPAILTVI

-128 LALFVNYPK
+128 LALFINYPK
-137 DENNSYQIGFIRMKD
+137 DENNSYQIGFSRIKD
-152 HKNDLNL
+152 HKNNLNL

-196 NSIYKQAF
+196 NNIYKQAF
-204 ISNNQKIYDS
+204 ISNNQKLYDS
-214 ILLIL
+214 VLLIL

-230 LINKLVYKGKIVYL
+230 LVSGLVKKGKIVYL

-290 ASTENDIQSII
+290 ASTENDIQNII
-301 ELAKSSQSLKFLNS
+301 ELVKSSQNLKFLNS
-315 KMDLNKLTL
+315 KINLNKLTL

-334 NFILAKNKN
+334 NFILAKNTN
-343 ITKYI
+343 ITRYI
-348 NIGGKPQIIK
+348 NIGGKPQTIK
-358 NLKNLQLILRENEKE
+358 NLKNLQLILKEKENEKN
-373 LHTKVSNINSIKLID
+373 LRTKIANTNSIKLTD
-388 INNVAEISDLIFS
+388 ISNIAEISDLIFS

-412 NKKLMLSRFNSIV
+412 NKKSMLSRFNSIV
-425 TEINKF
+425 NEINKF

>member
-15 RIFLIVNLFNFKK
+15 SIFLIVNLFNFKK

-77 TIVNRRRRRSSSS
+77 TIVNRRRRRSSS

>member
-15 RIFLIVNLFNFKK
+15 SIFLIVNLFNFKK

-77 TIVNRRRRRSSSS
+77 TIVNRRRSSS

>member
-15 RIFLIVNLFNFKK
+15 SIFLIVNLFNFKK

-40 GAFFV
+40 GTFFV
-45 ITLYFTEINPLM
+45 ITLYFTEIRPLM

-77 TIVNRRRRRSSSS
+77 TIVNSRRRINNRST
-90 SKNKNIKQSKGI
+90 KQSKGI

-128 LALFVNYPK
+128 LALFINYPK
-137 DENNSYQIGFIRMKD
+137 DENNSYQLGFARIKD

-187 NEMNYLPKQ
+187 NEMNYLSKQ
-196 NSIYKQAF
+196 NNIYKKAL
-204 ISNNQKIYDS
+204 ISNNQKLYDS
-214 ILLIL
+214 VLLIL

-230 LINKLVYKGKIVYL
+230 LVSRLVKKGKIVYL

-290 ASTENDIQSII
+290 ASTETDIQNII
-301 ELAKSSQSLKFLNS
+301 ELAKSSQNLEFLNS
-315 KMDLNKLTL
+315 KMNLNKLTL

-334 NFILAKNKN
+334 NFILAKNTN
-343 ITKYI
+343 IAKYI
-348 NIGGKPQIIK
+348 NIGGEPQTIR
-358 NLKNLQLILRENEKE
+358 NLKNLQLILKENEKN
-373 LHTKVSNINSIKLID
+373 LHTKVANTKSIKLTD
-388 INNVAEISDLIFS
+388 ISNIAEISDLIFS

-412 NKKLMLSRFNSIV
+412 NKKSMLSRFNSIV
-425 TEINKF
+425 NEINKF

>member
-15 RIFLIVNLFNFKK
+15 SIFLIVNLFNFKK

-34 YFIIFP
+34 YFIILP
-40 GAFFV
+40 GTFFV
-45 ITLYFTEINPLM
+45 ITLYLTEIKPLM

-65 IFMIIIFFKNIK
+65 IFMIITFFKNIK
-77 TIVNRRRRRSSSS
+77 TIVNRRRRSSNSNLA
-90 SKNKNIKQSKGI
+90 KKSKGI
-102 FLSIL
+102 FLPIL
-107 LKTILVMPAILTVI
+107 LKTTLVIPAILTVI

-137 DENNSYQIGFIRMKD
+137 DENNSYQIGFIRIKD

-159 SIWYPVSSTLGLKKQ
+159 SIWYPISSTLGLKKQ

-187 NEMNYLPKQ
+187 NEMNYLPKKD
-196 NSIYKQAF
+196 NVYKQAF
-204 ISNNQKIYDS
+204 ISDNQKLYDS

-230 LINKLVYKGKIVYL
+230 LINKLVKKGKIVYL

-271 KSISYLIEPANIL
+271 KSISYLIEPANIF

-290 ASTENDIQSII
+290 ASTENDIQNII
-301 ELAKSSQSLKFLNS
+301 ELAKSSQNLKFLNS
-315 KMDLNKLTL
+315 KMNLNKLTL

-334 NFILAKNKN
+334 NFILEKNTN

-348 NIGGKPQIIK
+348 NIGGKPQKIR
-358 NLKNLQLILRENEKE
+358 NLKNLQLIFKENEQE
-373 LHTKVSNINSIKLID
+373 LPTKATNINSIKPIG
-388 INNVAEISDLIFS
+388 ISNIAEISDLIFS

-412 NKKLMLSRFNSIV
+412 NKKSMLLKFNHIV

-431 IEEEK
+431 IEEGN